1 MIRIVK
7 AGDSRIGE
15 FNARPAFPQEAEDAA
30 FRVLAD
36 IRKNGD
42 RAVRKYVAKFEG
54 YKGTDLKV
62 DAGDI
67 KIPAKIAAAVK
78 DAHRRVMKFS
88 KASLRKA
95 WTMKTPG
102 GGSAGEF
109 FSPMDRVGVYV
120 PGGTAPLASTS
131 IMTVTLAKAAGV
143 REIVACTP
151 AGRTG
156 EVNPVLLYA
165 LKLAGATEIYRVGG
179 IQAIGMMPYGTESCR
194 KVQKIAGPGNAFVT
208 AAKRQVYGYV
218 AIDQVAGPSE
228 IAVLA
233 DGSVDA
239 RWVAADLLSQA
250 EHGSGLEKSLCVCTS
265 REFAEKVRA
274 EVLAQTKKLS
284 RREIIERVI
293 NSDGILIVVAKDIG
307 EGMEVV
313 NRFAPEH
320 FEIMTKDALKV
331 MKGVRSAGAVFAP
344 VAPGAGESAL
354 RRYASE
360 RLQKLSDAL
369 RELFDTVHGTLEKR
383 SNDNDIASVFD
394 RAADEVCIRCR
405 NRDLCWQ
412 CGYADTLD
420 ILNGIT
426 GVMLSRGRIT
436 RGDLPERFR
445 DQCIAPEA
453 FVTALN
459 GELRAM
465 MFRKQ
470 FRARLG
476 ENRAAAYGQYADMS
490 KIMETAAK
498 ELAAAEGTDPLAERR
513 LLRFLHGMDMNA
525 KASVFR
531 DARGRLHATVE
542 SGSLGTLT
550 KDTAYLDKLSGVL
563 GVRLCRPA
571 AENDEREKIL
581 LLQAEPLAV
590 SVGIAAMK
598 KQGEPVSGD
607 RGTYFKTDS
616 GVLCVILSDGMGSGT
631 GAARDSVAAV
641 RVLER
646 FLRAGVE
653 PVTAMKILN
662 SVMLLR
668 NG

>member
-30 FRVLAD
+30 FKVLAD

-179 IQAIGMMPYGTESCR
+179 IQAIGMMAYGTECCR

-293 NSDGILIVVAKDIG
+293 NSDGILIVVAKDLG

-331 MKGVRSAGAVFAP
+331 MKGVRSAGAVFA
-344 VAPGAGESAL
+344 GAWTPESAGDFVAGPSHVL
-354 RRYASE
+354 PTGGAANMFNGLTPDDFRRRHSFVAYTRKDLMETRATIE
-360 RLQKLSDAL
+360 AFAEVEGLDA
-369 RELFDTVHGTLEKR
+369 HG
-383 SNDNDIASVFD
+383 
-394 RAADEVCIRCR
+394 RAASIRF
-405 NRDLCWQ
+405 
-412 CGYADTLD
+412 
-420 ILNGIT
+420 
-426 GVMLSRGRIT
+426 
-436 RGDLPERFR
+436 E
-445 DQCIAPEA
+445 
-453 FVTALN
+453 
-459 GELRAM
+459 
-465 MFRKQ
+465 
-470 FRARLG
+470 
-476 ENRAAAYGQYADMS
+476 
-490 KIMETAAK
+490 
-498 ELAAAEGTDPLAERR
+498 
-513 LLRFLHGMDMNA
+513 
-525 KASVFR
+525 
-531 DARGRLHATVE
+531 
-542 SGSLGTLT
+542 
-550 KDTAYLDKLSGVL
+550 
-563 GVRLCRPA
+563 
-571 AENDEREKIL
+571 
-581 LLQAEPLAV
+581 
-590 SVGIAAMK
+590 
-598 KQGEPVSGD
+598 
-607 RGTYFKTDS
+607 
-616 GVLCVILSDGMGSGT
+616 
-631 GAARDSVAAV
+631 
-641 RVLER
+641 
-646 FLRAGVE
+646 
-653 PVTAMKILN
+653 
-662 SVMLLR
+662 
-668 NG
+668 